1 MDFLRQ
7 SLSIRWVKDKTHW
20 QRWIHTYTVV
30 RCDLVIFRFGIDTQK
45 DGIEKCWMHVILK
58 QHLYLGF
65 CESVWT
71 CFCTSPLIALC
82 SRREKYADGLL
93 FIYVFGC
100 TYFSQS
106 KHRWILRTT
115 HFFTR
120 TGTLGTGTAEYS
132 DSLIVFPSM
141 SAGLSEKDLF
151 WLTAGLR
158 LGPLPCSATASET
171 HDHKVRS
178 LNTR

>member
-20 QRWIHTYTVV
+20 QRWIHTYTVL
-30 RCDLVIFRFGIDTQK
+30 RCDLDIFRSGIATQK
-45 DGIEKCWMHVILK
+45 NGIVILK
-58 QHLYLGF
+58 QDLYLGF

-93 FIYVFGC
+93 FIYVFGWN
-100 TYFSQS
+100 YFSQS
-106 KHRWILRTT
+106 KHRWILRMAY
-115 HFFTR
+115 FCTR

-158 LGPLPCSATASET
+158 LGPLPCSATASEI

-178 LNTR
+178 